1 MVNYVIKNCKRY
13 WWVLLLVV
21 FLSALTTIASQY
33 IYKFIGFAIDYGL
46 NFTGE
51 TYTGAFSF
59 LFDGNFG
66 GYGTIKLVTTLSICV
81 VIFTLLSHLS
91 SYTMSYVQMRGQ
103 NAIMNRYR
111 FEIYNKGRR
120 KKVPLSNGDM
130 LVLLN
135 EDLLNFSYIFINYLP
150 GIIGSVLSIGYT
162 LFMLSSISPY
172 LLITPVAL
180 TPLLVYYSI
189 KYNKATYS
197 ENQIYRNVDGELK
210 EVITRITATEQME
223 EYKTFKPVNTR
234 HTIERQKLGSI
245 GNKYSTILNVIKIMI
260 YIISCTVAGI
270 LAIRGDILIGEYLIF
285 TAFINTIYA
294 QIITL
299 IGYFVSIKGCVPR
312 VEKVKVLMEE
322 HLNEKETEC
331 V

>member
-1 MVNYVIKNCKRY
+1 
-13 WWVLLLVV
+13 
-21 FLSALTTIASQY
+21 
-33 IYKFIGFAIDYGL
+33 
-46 NFTGE
+46 
-51 TYTGAFSF
+51 
-59 LFDGNFG
+59 
-66 GYGTIKLVTTLSICV
+66 
-81 VIFTLLSHLS
+81 
-91 SYTMSYVQMRGQ
+91 
-103 NAIMNRYR
+103 
-111 FEIYNKGRR
+111 
-120 KKVPLSNGDM
+120 
-130 LVLLN
+130 
-135 EDLLNFSYIFINYLP
+135 
-150 GIIGSVLSIGYT
+150 
-162 LFMLSSISPY
+162 MLSSISPY